1 MSFANTLQELR
12 KAAGLSQVELAQRS
26 DTAIDT
32 LRKWEQGRNLP
43 NIEAAARLAKAL
55 GISLDRLAANGE
67 PTPAAQKNPPG
78 RSRKGK

>member
-1 MSFANTLQELR
+1 MSFADTLQELR

-43 NIEAAARLAKAL
+43 NIEAAARLAKAM
-55 GISLDRLAANGE
+55 GVSLDRLAGDGE
-67 PTPAAQKNPPG
+67 QTPPAPKNSPG